1 VGAVFAYGSFLTVAL
16 NFLIISFCIFL
27 LVKAFNAL
35 KKREEAAPAAPAAPS
50 KEEVLLTEIRDIL
63 KSK

>member
-16 NFLIISFCIFL
+16 NFIIISFCIFL
-27 LVKAFNAL
+27 LVKGFHAL
-35 KKREEAAPAAPAAPS
+35 KRQEAAAPSAPPAPS
-50 KEEVLLTEIRDIL
+50 KEEELLTEIRDIL